1 MIGQKFLVISILV
14 HFGAS
19 ELISCSAKFE
29 NLSGIAN
36 AIEQH
41 EIAPPVN
48 ANSDPPYLPVNA
60 KWKVSILC
68 VQGNLTKS
76 SNLYCFEGSENFQYP
91 SLNPPENAL
100 PEDLRNFKISKGY
113 LHFFMK
119 DRLLNNILLAAN
131 NEACSLTVSDEAL
144 I

>member
-1 MIGQKFLVISILV
+1 MIGQKFLLFSILV
-14 HFGAS
+14 RFGAS
-19 ELISCSAKFE
+19 ELISCSANFE

-36 AIEQH
+36 AIEQQ
-41 EIAPPVN
+41 EIAPPIN
-48 ANSDPPYLPVNA
+48 ANLDSPYVPVNA

-68 VQGNLTKS
+68 VQGNLTKI

-91 SLNPPENAL
+91 SFNLPENAL
-100 PEDLRNFKISKGY
+100 PEDLRKFKISKGY

-119 DRLLNNILLAAN
+119 DRLLNSILLAAN
-131 NEACSLTVSDEAL
+131 NEACLLTVSDEVL